1 MVMDDQAE
9 GTSHKGEKPEPAA
22 NLTPVIALPFVSKKL
37 LSEQKAGL
45 LHV

>member
-1 MVMDDQAE
+1 MGMNVQKK